1 MNAGELST
9 TSDVVSVPP
18 PRLLDQVR
26 DLMRIKHMSIRT
38 EKAYCNWI
46 RRFIFFHHRRHPA
59 EMGRNEIEAFLT
71 QLAVHGRVAASTQN
85 QAFNSLLFLY
95 REVLHKEL
103 EGIDAIRAKKPVRVP
118 TVLTVEEVK
127 KVFAQLSDTT
137 LLILKLLYG
146 SGLRV
151 MEGARL
157 RVKDLD
163 FEMLQIAVRRGKG
176 DVDRLTLLPASL
188 KEPLQKHLVRVKKLH
203 EEDLARGF
211 GQVYMPMALERK
223 YPNASREWGW
233 QYVFPGRTLSV
244 DPRSGR
250 TGRHHVHPSSLEKA
264 VRKAVVKTGIP
275 KTVGCHTFRHS
286 FATHLLE
293 SGYDIRTVQELLGHK
308 DIRTT
313 MIYTHVLKLGGK
325 AVRSPVDGLLHG

>member
-9 TSDVVSVPP
+9 AGDVVSVPP

-71 QLAVHGRVAASTQN
+71 QLAIHGRVAASTQN

-103 EGIDAIRAKKPVRVP
+103 EGVDAIRAKKPVRVP

-127 KVFAQLSDTT
+127 QIFSELSDTT

-163 FEMLQIAVRRGKG
+163 FEMLQITVRRGKG

-188 KEPLQKHLVRVKKLH
+188 KEPLQKHLTRVKKLH
-203 EEDLARGF
+203 DQDLARGF
-211 GQVYMPMALERK
+211 GQVYMPMAL
-223 YPNASREWGW
+223 
-233 QYVFPGRTLSV
+233 
-244 DPRSGR
+244 
-250 TGRHHVHPSSLEKA
+250 
-264 VRKAVVKTGIP
+264 
-275 KTVGCHTFRHS
+275 
-286 FATHLLE
+286 
-293 SGYDIRTVQELLGHK
+293 
-308 DIRTT
+308 
-313 MIYTHVLKLGGK
+313 
-325 AVRSPVDGLLHG
+325 